1 MNMNNLSKTSKLFL
15 VVTFISYALWLG
27 SYCAKNM
34 IFFQFFD
41 AETMA
46 LRSIFAKADFLSIFY
61 SVYPIV
67 TMNIICYGL
76 FVLFFILFTVTS
88 KLNLRKN
95 GWLFISLL
103 VVVITM
109 PVEVYLIFKYDWNF
123 VFDVNNLSI
132 QVQPALELI
141 KQRVAKFGMYSF
153 ISIFS
158 TISIVLFFIFR
169 PLTKNE
175 N

>member
-1 MNMNNLSKTSKLFL
+1 MNNLTKTSKLFL
-15 VVTFISYALWLG
+15 VITFVSYALWLG
-27 SYCAKNM
+27 SYIAKNM

-41 AETMA
+41 PETMA
-46 LRSIFAKADFLSIFY
+46 LRSIFLKTDFLSLFY
-61 SVYPIV
+61 GVYPII
-67 TMNIICYGL
+67 TLNIICYGL
-76 FVLFFILFTVTS
+76 FVLFFIIFTVTS
-88 KLNLRKN
+88 KLSLRKN

-103 VVVITM
+103 VVLITL

-123 VFDVNNLSI
+123 VFDTNNLSI
-132 QVQPALELI
+132 QIQPALELI

-158 TISIVLFFIFR
+158 TISIVIFFIFR